1 MNLGGLRVR
10 TTLDMRM
17 QDQANATVRRI
28 MNDPKHD
35 PRAALVAIDPRSG
48 AVRAMYGG
56 RSFKSRQFNYATDSV
71 RQAGSTMKP
80 FVLAQALNA
89 GISAN
94 TVYPGPA
101 ELIVNGED
109 FKNYGD
115 TNYGPMTLR
124 DATRLSVNTIY
135 VQLMQVVGPERVAK
149 FAKAHGLAAELGG
162 PAGPKRD
169 PRPLEKAP
177 VLKPVLALSLGSG
190 DVTTLQL
197 ASAFGTWANR
207 GIHQAPHLV
216 EKVVDS
222 KGRVLEDHR
231 GQQGTQVI
239 AREHADT
246 MNLVLRG
253 AVENGTGTAA
263 RLYGREVAGK
273 TGTTSDYT
281 DARFVGYTTDLVTSV
296 WLGFDD
302 PKKKLVNVRGYDGI
316 SGGTLPAQIWHDFM
330 DVATRNRP
338 NQPFVQPEQLGG
350 VVLNPTTTA
359 PPVTVPPTT
368 QPPGQPNPQPTFPP
382 GQPGPS
388 QPPPSLTLPG
398 PGPARPGPRQARG
411 MRAATAAG
419 SRRGGPAWARARGR
433 GRADA
438 ATVDWLVVGLW
449 LLTRAV
455 LLVVSLNPRLYSAAL
470 FGDVRF
476 YGAKVERMF
485 QGELPYRDVATEYP
499 PGSVPFTILPGLVV
513 GTGGGYR
520 LAFACEMLL
529 VDAVGLWAA
538 TRLARVV
545 DAGRRRIPL
554 AYVLA
559 MVAVGPLLVLR
570 FDIVPAVCVLLAA
583 AMAAEGRFG
592 WAAAALGYGTAAKI
606 FPGVL
611 APLLV
616 LGLVPALGWWR
627 SFTRTVPPFL
637 AGFGLTVVPAL
648 VLSVRGTA
656 DSVLYHVQRGADREP
671 LGQPDRHRPPV
682 RAARPDRV
690 RVRRLRPRLQRL
702 GGRQGPVGV
711 ATLAA
716 LAGAAWLVWRRAR
729 TRAGSGRP
737 TGPAPSPSGPSPSSC
752 PPGCCRPSTWSG
764 CAPPW
769 SGWPCSSPAGGRSG
783 RWSRPPW

>member
-1 MNLGGLRVR
+1 MAAPPITPTRAARHQQQGRPQGKERKPSPPRSRLRRVLRWTLWLAVPAVAVAAGTVVGLIYAFARVPLPAEVPTAQTIVFLDASGRQEIGTLSAQENRRVVTLDKIPEDARRAVLAAEDRDFYEHGAISWRGLARASAANLLRRRISEGGSTITQQYVKNAFPGVGRDRTLFRKLKEAVLAVKLERKFSKDQILEFYMNTVYFGRGAYGIDAAARTYFKQRVENLKPAQSALLAGAIRSPEFYGKRGHATSAKARRNYILQAMVDRGWLTAKAGRAAMASKLGVNWETKRGGIANSQAPFFLEKVRQYLVARYGAEAVNLGGLRVR
-10 TTLDMRM
+10 TTLDMGM
-17 QDQANATVRRI
+17 QRQANATLRRI

-35 PRAALVAIDPRSG
+35 PRAALVAIDPRNG

-101 ELIVNGED
+101 ELIVDGED

-115 TNYGPMTLR
+115 TNYGQMTLR

-135 VQLMQVVGPERVAK
+135 VQLMQQVQPDRVAK
-149 FAKAHGLAAELGG
+149 FARAHGLAAELGG
-162 PAGPKRD
+162 PADPKRD

-330 DVATRNRP
+330 DGASRNRP

-398 PGPARPGPRQARG
+398 PGAAPTRP
-411 MRAATAAG
+411 
-419 SRRGGPAWARARGR
+419 
-433 GRADA
+433 
-438 ATVDWLVVGLW
+438 
-449 LLTRAV
+449 
-455 LLVVSLNPRLYSAAL
+455 
-470 FGDVRF
+470 
-476 YGAKVERMF
+476 
-485 QGELPYRDVATEYP
+485 
-499 PGSVPFTILPGLVV
+499 
-513 GTGGGYR
+513 
-520 LAFACEMLL
+520 
-529 VDAVGLWAA
+529 
-538 TRLARVV
+538 
-545 DAGRRRIPL
+545 
-554 AYVLA
+554 
-559 MVAVGPLLVLR
+559 
-570 FDIVPAVCVLLAA
+570 
-583 AMAAEGRFG
+583 
-592 WAAAALGYGTAAKI
+592 
-606 FPGVL
+606 
-611 APLLV
+611 
-616 LGLVPALGWWR
+616 
-627 SFTRTVPPFL
+627 
-637 AGFGLTVVPAL
+637 
-648 VLSVRGTA
+648 
-656 DSVLYHVQRGADREP
+656 
-671 LGQPDRHRPPV
+671 
-682 RAARPDRV
+682 
-690 RVRRLRPRLQRL
+690 
-702 GGRQGPVGV
+702 
-711 ATLAA
+711 
-716 LAGAAWLVWRRAR
+716 
-729 TRAGSGRP
+729 
-737 TGPAPSPSGPSPSSC
+737 
-752 PPGCCRPSTWSG
+752 
-764 CAPPW
+764 
-769 SGWPCSSPAGGRSG
+769 
-783 RWSRPPW
+783 

>member
-1 MNLGGLRVR
+1 VPAVAVAAGTVVGLIYAFARVPLPAEVPTAQTIVFLDASGRQEIGTLSAQENRRVVTLDKIPEDARRAVLAAEDRDFYEHGAISWRGLARASAANLLRRRISEGGSTITQQYVKNAFPGVGRDRTLFRKLKEAVIAVKLERKFSKDQILEFYMNTVYFGRGAYGIDAAARTYFKQKAENLKPAQSALLAGVIRSPEFYSKKDHATSAKARRNYILQAMVDRGWLTAKAGRAHMQSKLGVIWETKRGGIANSQAPFFLEKVRQYLVARYGAEAVNLGGLRVR
-10 TTLDMRM
+10 TTLDMGM
-17 QDQANATVRRI
+17 QRQANATFRRI
-28 MNDPKHD
+28 MDDPKHD
-35 PRAALVAIDPRSG
+35 PRAALVAIDPRNG

-56 RSFKSRQFNYATDSV
+56 RNFKTRQWNYATDSI

-149 FAKAHGLAAELGG
+149 FARAHGLAAELGG
-162 PAGPKRD
+162 PADPKRD

-222 KGRVLEDHR
+222 KDRVLEDHR

-281 DARFVGYTTDLVTSV
+281 DARFVGYTTNLVTSV

-330 DVATRNRP
+330 DEATRNRP
-338 NQPFVQPEQLGG
+338 NEPFVQPEQLGG

-382 GQPGPS
+382 PGQPGPS

-398 PGPARPGPRQARG
+398 PGPAPTRP
-411 MRAATAAG
+411 
-419 SRRGGPAWARARGR
+419 
-433 GRADA
+433 
-438 ATVDWLVVGLW
+438 
-449 LLTRAV
+449 
-455 LLVVSLNPRLYSAAL
+455 
-470 FGDVRF
+470 
-476 YGAKVERMF
+476 
-485 QGELPYRDVATEYP
+485 
-499 PGSVPFTILPGLVV
+499 
-513 GTGGGYR
+513 
-520 LAFACEMLL
+520 
-529 VDAVGLWAA
+529 
-538 TRLARVV
+538 
-545 DAGRRRIPL
+545 
-554 AYVLA
+554 
-559 MVAVGPLLVLR
+559 
-570 FDIVPAVCVLLAA
+570 
-583 AMAAEGRFG
+583 
-592 WAAAALGYGTAAKI
+592 
-606 FPGVL
+606 
-611 APLLV
+611 
-616 LGLVPALGWWR
+616 
-627 SFTRTVPPFL
+627 
-637 AGFGLTVVPAL
+637 
-648 VLSVRGTA
+648 
-656 DSVLYHVQRGADREP
+656 
-671 LGQPDRHRPPV
+671 
-682 RAARPDRV
+682 
-690 RVRRLRPRLQRL
+690 
-702 GGRQGPVGV
+702 
-711 ATLAA
+711 
-716 LAGAAWLVWRRAR
+716 
-729 TRAGSGRP
+729 
-737 TGPAPSPSGPSPSSC
+737 
-752 PPGCCRPSTWSG
+752 
-764 CAPPW
+764 
-769 SGWPCSSPAGGRSG
+769 
-783 RWSRPPW
+783 

>member
-1 MNLGGLRVR
+1 MAAPPITPTRAARHQQQGRPQGKERKPSPPRSLLRRVLRWTLWLAVPAVAVAAGTVVGLIYAFARVPLPAEVPTAQTIVFLDDTGRHEIGTLSAQENRRVVKLEKIPEHTRQAVLAAEDRDFYEHGAISWRGLARASAANLLRRRISEGGSTITQQYVKNAFPGVGRDRTLFRKLKEAVLAVKLERKFSKDQILEFYMNTVYFGRGAYGIDAAARTYFKQKAEDLKAGQSAMLAGVIRSPEFYGKKDHATSAKARRNYVLEAMVDRGWLTAKEGRVAMASKLGVVWSTKRGGIANSRAPFFLEKVRQYLIARYGAEAVNLGGLRVR
-10 TTLDMRM
+10 TTLDMGM
-17 QDQANATVRRI
+17 QRLADATVRRM

-35 PRAALVAIDPRSG
+35 PRAALVAIDPRTG

-149 FAKAHGLAAELGG
+149 FARAHGLAAELGG
-162 PAGPKRD
+162 PADPKRD

-330 DVATRNRP
+330 DGASRNRP
-338 NQPFVQPEQLGG
+338 NQPFAQPEQLGG

-398 PGPARPGPRQARG
+398 PGPAPTRP
-411 MRAATAAG
+411 
-419 SRRGGPAWARARGR
+419 
-433 GRADA
+433 
-438 ATVDWLVVGLW
+438 
-449 LLTRAV
+449 
-455 LLVVSLNPRLYSAAL
+455 
-470 FGDVRF
+470 
-476 YGAKVERMF
+476 
-485 QGELPYRDVATEYP
+485 
-499 PGSVPFTILPGLVV
+499 
-513 GTGGGYR
+513 
-520 LAFACEMLL
+520 
-529 VDAVGLWAA
+529 
-538 TRLARVV
+538 
-545 DAGRRRIPL
+545 
-554 AYVLA
+554 
-559 MVAVGPLLVLR
+559 
-570 FDIVPAVCVLLAA
+570 
-583 AMAAEGRFG
+583 
-592 WAAAALGYGTAAKI
+592 
-606 FPGVL
+606 
-611 APLLV
+611 
-616 LGLVPALGWWR
+616 
-627 SFTRTVPPFL
+627 
-637 AGFGLTVVPAL
+637 
-648 VLSVRGTA
+648 
-656 DSVLYHVQRGADREP
+656 
-671 LGQPDRHRPPV
+671 
-682 RAARPDRV
+682 
-690 RVRRLRPRLQRL
+690 
-702 GGRQGPVGV
+702 
-711 ATLAA
+711 
-716 LAGAAWLVWRRAR
+716 
-729 TRAGSGRP
+729 
-737 TGPAPSPSGPSPSSC
+737 
-752 PPGCCRPSTWSG
+752 
-764 CAPPW
+764 
-769 SGWPCSSPAGGRSG
+769 
-783 RWSRPPW
+783 

>member
-1 MNLGGLRVR
+1 MAAPPITPTRAARHQQQGRPKGKERKPSPPRSLLRRVLRWTLWLAVPAVAVAAGTVVGLIYAFARVPLPAEVPTAQTIVFLDATGRQEIGTLSAQENRRVVTLDKIPEDARRAVLAAEDRDFYEHGAISWRGLARASAANLLRRRISEGGSTLTQQYVKNAFPGVGRDRTLFRKLKEAVIAVKLERKFSKDQILEFYMNTVYFGRGAYGIDAAARTYFKQKVENLKPGQSALLAGVIRSPEFYGKKDHATSAKARRNYVLEAMVDRGWLTAKEGRAATASKLGIVWSTKRGGIVNSQAPFFLEKVRQYLIARYGAEAVNLGGLRVR
-10 TTLDMRM
+10 TTLDMGLQRLA
-17 QDQANATVRRI
+17 DATLRRI

-35 PRAALVAIDPRSG
+35 PRAALVAIDPRNG

-109 FKNYGD
+109 FRNYGD
-115 TNYGPMTLR
+115 TNYGAMTLR

-162 PAGPKRD
+162 PANPKRD
-169 PRPLEKAP
+169 PRPLENAP

-253 AVENGTGTAA
+253 AVEDGTGTAA

-330 DVATRNRP
+330 DGATRNRP

-382 GQPGPS
+382 PGQPGPS

-398 PGPARPGPRQARG
+398 PGPAPTRP
-411 MRAATAAG
+411 
-419 SRRGGPAWARARGR
+419 
-433 GRADA
+433 
-438 ATVDWLVVGLW
+438 
-449 LLTRAV
+449 
-455 LLVVSLNPRLYSAAL
+455 
-470 FGDVRF
+470 
-476 YGAKVERMF
+476 
-485 QGELPYRDVATEYP
+485 
-499 PGSVPFTILPGLVV
+499 
-513 GTGGGYR
+513 
-520 LAFACEMLL
+520 
-529 VDAVGLWAA
+529 
-538 TRLARVV
+538 
-545 DAGRRRIPL
+545 
-554 AYVLA
+554 
-559 MVAVGPLLVLR
+559 
-570 FDIVPAVCVLLAA
+570 
-583 AMAAEGRFG
+583 
-592 WAAAALGYGTAAKI
+592 
-606 FPGVL
+606 
-611 APLLV
+611 
-616 LGLVPALGWWR
+616 
-627 SFTRTVPPFL
+627 
-637 AGFGLTVVPAL
+637 
-648 VLSVRGTA
+648 
-656 DSVLYHVQRGADREP
+656 
-671 LGQPDRHRPPV
+671 
-682 RAARPDRV
+682 
-690 RVRRLRPRLQRL
+690 
-702 GGRQGPVGV
+702 
-711 ATLAA
+711 
-716 LAGAAWLVWRRAR
+716 
-729 TRAGSGRP
+729 
-737 TGPAPSPSGPSPSSC
+737 
-752 PPGCCRPSTWSG
+752 
-764 CAPPW
+764 
-769 SGWPCSSPAGGRSG
+769 
-783 RWSRPPW
+783 

>member
-1 MNLGGLRVR
+1 MAAPPITPTRAARHQQQGRPQGKERKPSSPRSRLRRVLRWTLWLAVPAVAVAAGTVVGLIYAFARVPLPAEVPTAQTIVFLDATGRQEIGTLSAQENRRVVTLDKIPEDARRAVLAAEDRDFYEHGAISWRGLARASAANLLRRRISEGGSTITQQYVKNAFPGVGRDRTLFRKLKEAVIAVKLERKFSKDQILEFYMNTVYFGRGAYGIDAAARTYFKQKAEDLKPGQSALLAGVIRSPEFYGKKDHATSAKARRNFVLQAMVDRGWLTAKEGRVATASKLGVVWSTKRGGIINSRAPFFLEKVRQYLIARYGAEAVNLGGLRVR
-10 TTLDMRM
+10 TTLDMGM
-17 QDQANATVRRI
+17 QRLADATLRRI

-35 PRAALVAIDPRSG
+35 PRAALVAIDPRNG

-149 FAKAHGLAAELGG
+149 FARAHGLAAELGG
-162 PAGPKRD
+162 PADPKRD
-169 PRPLEKAP
+169 PRPLENAP

-222 KGRVLEDHR
+222 KERVLEDHR

-330 DVATRNRP
+330 DGASRNRP

-398 PGPARPGPRQARG
+398 PGPAPTRP
-411 MRAATAAG
+411 
-419 SRRGGPAWARARGR
+419 
-433 GRADA
+433 
-438 ATVDWLVVGLW
+438 
-449 LLTRAV
+449 
-455 LLVVSLNPRLYSAAL
+455 
-470 FGDVRF
+470 
-476 YGAKVERMF
+476 
-485 QGELPYRDVATEYP
+485 
-499 PGSVPFTILPGLVV
+499 
-513 GTGGGYR
+513 
-520 LAFACEMLL
+520 
-529 VDAVGLWAA
+529 
-538 TRLARVV
+538 
-545 DAGRRRIPL
+545 
-554 AYVLA
+554 
-559 MVAVGPLLVLR
+559 
-570 FDIVPAVCVLLAA
+570 
-583 AMAAEGRFG
+583 
-592 WAAAALGYGTAAKI
+592 
-606 FPGVL
+606 
-611 APLLV
+611 
-616 LGLVPALGWWR
+616 
-627 SFTRTVPPFL
+627 
-637 AGFGLTVVPAL
+637 
-648 VLSVRGTA
+648 
-656 DSVLYHVQRGADREP
+656 
-671 LGQPDRHRPPV
+671 
-682 RAARPDRV
+682 
-690 RVRRLRPRLQRL
+690 
-702 GGRQGPVGV
+702 
-711 ATLAA
+711 
-716 LAGAAWLVWRRAR
+716 
-729 TRAGSGRP
+729 
-737 TGPAPSPSGPSPSSC
+737 
-752 PPGCCRPSTWSG
+752 
-764 CAPPW
+764 
-769 SGWPCSSPAGGRSG
+769 
-783 RWSRPPW
+783 